1 MQLRQ
6 SSTTPMKR
14 PKRRAEPGMRQPR
27 TWLGIARLALIGI
40 ALPVLA
46 LYVASIPS
54 YFAYLHVLSPAP
66 VSEWGGQISLKD
78 LQTLQV
84 VGLSLDFYAWFNAIA
99 NILFF
104 LVFALVGVMIFWRKS
119 DDRMALLASFTL
131 VIFPVENELI
141 MLQTLPSS
149 WGLLVQLVD
158 LISSVSIYLFFYLFP
173 SGRFDRRWIGW
184 FTAIMVLYEFGG
196 EFFLPSSSSP
206 FLFVLNNV
214 MFITF
219 TVAILVV
226 QIYRYRRLSTPIE
239 RQQTKWVVFG
249 SAIGVAGYIVGIF
262 VVELLLHQ
270 VLHVGMLPY
279 MVGYTVADF
288 FLCCVPV
295 SIAIAILRS
304 RLWDID
310 IIINRTL
317 VYATLTISL
326 AAIYFG
332 LVIGLG
338 ALVRLITGQLSQSPV
353 VIVVSTLIIAA
364 LFQPFRRRIQAII
377 DRRFYRKKYDAQK
390 TLATFSASLR
400 DEVDL
405 QQVQENLLAVVEET
419 MQPAHISLWVRPT
432 QPDGKQGAAISR
444 SSQH

>member
-1 MQLRQ
+1 MSKHNAL
-6 SSTTPMKR
+6 
-14 PKRRAEPGMRQPR
+14 
-27 TWLGIARLALIGI
+27 LVIARLALIGF
-40 ALPVLA
+40 ALSVLA
-46 LYVASIPS
+46 LYSASIPS
-54 YFAYLHVLSPAP
+54 YFAYLHILSPVP

-78 LQTLQV
+78 MQTLQAI
-84 VGLSLDFYAWFNAIA
+84 GLSLDFYAWFNVISD
-99 NILFF
+99 ILFF

-119 DDRMALLASFTL
+119 DDRMALLASFVL
-131 VIFPVENELI
+131 VMFPVENKLI
-141 MLQTLPSS
+141 MLQTLPS

-184 FTAIMVLYEFGG
+184 LTAIMVLYESGS

-226 QIYRYRRLSTPIE
+226 QIYRYWRLSTSIE

-249 SAIGVAGYIVGIF
+249 TGIGVAGYIIGIF

-270 VLHVGMLPY
+270 AFHVGMLPY

-310 IIINRTL
+310 IIINRAL

-326 AAIYFG
+326 AAIYAG

-338 ALVRLITGQLSQSPV
+338 ALVRLITGQLLQSPV

-400 DEVDL
+400 NEVDL
-405 QQVQENLLAVVEET
+405 QQLQENLLAVVEET
-419 MQPAHISLWVRPT
+419 MQPAHVSLWIRPVKST
-432 QPDGKQGAAISR
+432 GNREALQ
-444 SSQH
+444 

>member
-1 MQLRQ
+1 M
-6 SSTTPMKR
+6 SKR
-14 PKRRAEPGMRQPR
+14 SAS
-27 TWLGIARLALIGI
+27 LVFARFALIGI
-40 ALPVLA
+40 ALLVLA
-46 LYVASIPS
+46 LYSASIPS
-54 YFAYLHVLSPAP
+54 YFAYLHILSPVP

-78 LQTLQV
+78 LQTLQTI
-84 VGLSLDFYAWFNAIA
+84 GLSLDFYAWFNVIS

-104 LVFALVGVMIFWRKS
+104 LIFALVGVMIFWRKS
-119 DDRMALLASFTL
+119 DDRMALLASFVL

-184 FTAIMVLYEFGG
+184 LTAIMVLYELGG
-196 EFFLPSSSSP
+196 EFFFPSSSSP

-219 TVAILVV
+219 TIGILVV
-226 QIYRYRRLSTPIE
+226 QVYRYRRLSTTIE

-249 SAIGVAGYIVGIF
+249 SAIGVIGYIIGIF

-279 MVGYTVADF
+279 MVSYTVADF
-288 FLCCVPV
+288 FLCCVPI

-310 IIINRTL
+310 IIINRAL

-326 AAIYFG
+326 AVIYFA

-338 ALVRLITGQLSQSPV
+338 ALVRLITGQISQSPV

-400 DEVDL
+400 NEVDL

-419 MQPAHISLWVRPT
+419 MQPTHISLWIRPT
-432 QPDGKQGAAISR
+432 QPDGEHDAALSR